1 MGIDEEGQ
9 RLIFL
14 VHLQGIYWGTG
25 ISLLKKKK
33 IEARRLQFLFLYW
46 LSQTLHFRAFCMPRV
61 QAFMLSGLP
70 RGGSKKKMI
79 KSECL
84 VYTPS

>member
-25 ISLLKKKK
+25 ISLLKK
-33 IEARRLQFLFLYW
+33 IEARRLQFLFLY
-46 LSQTLHFRAFCMPRV
+46 
-61 QAFMLSGLP
+61 
-70 RGGSKKKMI
+70 
-79 KSECL
+79 
-84 VYTPS
+84 

>member
-25 ISLLKKKK
+25 ISLLKKKNRSETITVSFPLLAESNFAFQSIPHAK
-33 IEARRLQFLFLYW
+33 SASVYAARLTQGW
-46 LSQTLHFRAFCMPRV
+46 Q
-61 QAFMLSGLP
+61 
-70 RGGSKKKMI
+70 
-79 KSECL
+79 
-84 VYTPS
+84 

>member
-25 ISLLKKKK
+25 ISLLKKNRSET
-33 IEARRLQFLFLYW
+33 ITVSFPLLAESNF
-46 LSQTLHFRAFCMPRV
+46 AFQSIPH
-61 QAFMLSGLP
+61 AKGAS
-70 RGGSKKKMI
+70 
-79 KSECL
+79 
-84 VYTPS
+84 VYATRFTQGWQ

>member
-33 IEARRLQFLFLYW
+33 
-46 LSQTLHFRAFCMPRV
+46 
-61 QAFMLSGLP
+61 
-70 RGGSKKKMI
+70 KK
-79 KSECL
+79 
-84 VYTPS
+84 